1 MLAFGTFLAR
11 VCVGLLAVATVEA
24 APLTIELPPETAHL
38 VPSDLPGY
46 AIANQKCTICHSAD
60 YIQLQPPGMS
70 EKQWRGEVGKMQ
82 HAFGAPVDDQQADMI
97 AAYLADAYSG
107 KAPAPAKAKAVAEPT
122 VAAAPAKQDAQNLLQ
137 TNGCL
142 GCHALD
148 HQVVGPAYQAV
159 AARYRGNPQAL
170 QSITEHIRKGGVGR
184 WGQIPMPPF
193 SALDD
198 AQLKTL
204 AEFILS
210 QPSP

>member
-1 MLAFGTFLAR
+1 MPAFGS
-11 VCVGLLAVATVEA
+11 LLALLCASLLAAAPVQA
-24 APLTIELPPETAHL
+24 APLSIELPPETAHL
-38 VPSDLPGY
+38 VPSELPGY

-60 YIQLQPPGMS
+60 YIQLQPLAMS
-70 EKQWRGEVGKMQ
+70 EKQWRGEVAKMQ
-82 HAFGAPVDDQQADMI
+82 HAYGAPVDDQQADAI

-107 KAPAPAKAKAVAEPT
+107 KAPAKAN
-122 VAAAPAKQDAQNLLQ
+122 VAAAAPVAAALAKQDAQSLLQ
-137 TNGCL
+137 ANGCL

-159 AARYRGNPQAL
+159 AGRYRGDPQAL
-170 QSITEHIRKGGVGR
+170 QNVTEHIRQGGVGR

-193 SALDD
+193 AALDD
-198 AQLKTL
+198 VQLKTL